1 MNEVAKFL
9 AEKGDYTLMLNYNLD
24 KDSIVID
31 AGGYKGWFAENI
43 YNKYKCNVYVF
54 EPVKEYYDLIVN
66 KFKGNSKIKVFHY
79 GLGGLTQSLKINLQG
94 DGTSVH
100 TTNGKFTGTELI
112 KVVNILDCLNEL
124 KLEKVDLLKLNIE
137 GEEYSL
143 LEAVI
148 KNNELKRFSDI
159 QIQFHNFI
167 DKAEERRDS
176 IRKTLSK
183 DFTLEYDFKFVW
195 EGWKKIIK

>member
-1 MNEVAKFL
+1 MSIVQKWLSER
-9 AEKGDYTLMLNYNLD
+9 GDWTYRLNYDLN

-31 AGGYKGWFAENI
+31 AGGYQGWFAESI
-43 YNKYKCNVYVF
+43 YNKYECNVYVF

-112 KVVNILDCLNEL
+112 NVVDILDCLKDL
-124 KLEKVDLLKLNIE
+124 GLEKVDLLKLNIE

-143 LEAVI
+143 LESLI

-159 QIQFHNFI
+159 QIQFHTFVDN
-167 DKAEERRDS
+167 AEERRS
-176 IRKTLSK
+176 IIRKALSE
-183 DFTLEYDFKFVW
+183 DFTLEYDFEFVW
-195 EGWKKIIK
+195 EGWKQK

>member
-1 MNEVAKFL
+1 M
-9 AEKGDYTLMLNYNLD
+9 
-24 KDSIVID
+24 
-31 AGGYKGWFAENI
+31 
-43 YNKYKCNVYVF
+43 
-54 EPVKEYYDLIVN
+54 
-66 KFKGNSKIKVFHY
+66 
-79 GLGGLTQSLKINLQG
+79 TQSLKINLQG

-148 KNNELKRFSDI
+148 KNN
-159 QIQFHNFI
+159 
-167 DKAEERRDS
+167 
-176 IRKTLSK
+176 
-183 DFTLEYDFKFVW
+183 
-195 EGWKKIIK
+195 